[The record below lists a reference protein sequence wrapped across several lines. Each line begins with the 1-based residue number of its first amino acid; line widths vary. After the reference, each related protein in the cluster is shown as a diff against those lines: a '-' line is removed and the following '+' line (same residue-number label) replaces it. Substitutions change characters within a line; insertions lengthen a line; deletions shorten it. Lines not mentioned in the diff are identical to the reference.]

1 MARKKNTMAHYNKN
15 ESLFEINKN
24 LLQGLKARGLNCNPG
39 IYVEESLRALKTLE
53 QIEDVT
59 REYLNSDDFKKLS
72 TDYATDN
79 SFNKRITIE
88 GIREIERARFK
99 DVFWYHNNLFRYCL
113 ENSNSAF
120 NKLESYTKDQ
130 GVSRISFAI
139 CWAPFMLP
147 KGLKNYITIY
157 DEVRSAYKGYNEYL
171 KRIEKLLAEIN
182 VPVFGILSQEL
193 PLLLEDEA
201 KKSVKNF
208 SETFATYQYSIDIQS
223 YLKFLRYT
231 NLFIGINYG
240 PEGALYS
247 NYLEVKAIKY
257 GWQYFSRALQDE
269 KCFNNFLI
277 SKKILNPLNKLFN
290 IYSVHKFV
298 EKSIESLKETFV
310 TAQVIQ
316 GTYVLERNLIETY
329 NFLDQPNVS
338 DKPIEISTDSFK
350 FWSPALTPNKPHII
364 IKNTL
369 TSNFITY
376 QYKFID
382 KKSEIKLIQEDNTEL
397 SNAIAKAIKLGMF

>member
-1 MARKKNTMAHYNKN
+1 MARKKDTMAHYNKN

-24 LLQGLKARGLNCNPG
+24 LLQGLKARGLNCNPDT
-39 IYVEESLRALKTLE
+39 YVEESLRALKTLE

-72 TDYATDN
+72 TDNVTNYSYDKN
-79 SFNKRITIE
+79 ITIE

-130 GVSRISFAI
+130 GVSQISFAI
-139 CWAPFMLP
+139 RWAPFMTP
-147 KGLKNYITIY
+147 GGLKSYITIY
-157 DEVRSAYKGYNEYL
+157 DDEIRSVYKGYDEYI

-182 VPVFGILSQEL
+182 VPVFGILGQEF

-208 SETFATYQYSIDIQS
+208 SETFAAYQYSIDIQS

-240 PEGALYS
+240 PQGALYS

-257 GWQYFSRALQDE
+257 GWKYFSSALQDE

-277 SKKILNPLNKLFN
+277 SKKFFNPLNKLFN

-316 GTYVLERNLIETY
+316 GTCVLERNTIDTY
-329 NFLDQPNVS
+329 SFLDQTNVS
-338 DKPIEISTDSFK
+338 DKPIEITDSFK
-350 FWSPALTPNKPHII
+350 FWSPALSPDKPHII

-382 KKSEIKLIQEDNTEL
+382 KKSEIKLIQENNTEL
-397 SNAIAKAIKLGMF
+397 SNAITKAIKLGMF